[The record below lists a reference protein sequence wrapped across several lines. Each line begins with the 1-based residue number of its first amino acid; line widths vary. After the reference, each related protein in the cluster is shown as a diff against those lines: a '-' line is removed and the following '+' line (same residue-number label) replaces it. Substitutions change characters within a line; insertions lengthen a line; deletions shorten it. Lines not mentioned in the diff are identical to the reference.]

1 MCTQSIYVHCETKVQ
16 QVTINTDDAG
26 GGGDNGKS
34 IYNGGGGEGD
44 GGDDDDYSFG
54 DGEDGGDGD
63 GDGFFRKV
71 LPQLYDK
78 ISIGAVLSEWYRY
91 VCSSILV
98 FPFSYEDIIESC
110 NRSRSHFSFCFSD
123 Q

>member
-1 MCTQSIYVHCETKVQ
+1 MTCQLFSWLRITSWGTHALAIFIHKVR
-16 QVTINTDDAG
+16 QVNPNTDDAG

-34 IYNGGGGEGD
+34 IFNGGGGEGD

-54 DGEDGGDGD
+54 DGEEGGEGD

-78 ISIGAVLSEWYRY
+78 ISIGAVLSEWYR
-91 VCSSILV
+91 
-98 FPFSYEDIIESC
+98 
-110 NRSRSHFSFCFSD
+110 
-123 Q
+123 